1 MKDFLKRTIKPLLA
15 TLALSCAANTNA
27 ADLNELAT
35 FAKVPVE
42 SLQDALNQAVYQQKI
57 IDAITRPGEAKPWWQ
72 YRKIFITVSRIQ
84 AGVNF
89 YFENEKILLR
99 AQNTYGIPAEII
111 CAIIGVETLF
121 GKNMGSWK
129 VLDALYTL
137 GFNYPKREAFF
148 SKEFARFVYLANREN
163 WSYDSVKGS
172 YAGAMG
178 MGQFMPSAYIDYA
191 VDFDGDGHINLFTD
205 KEDAI
210 GSVANYFK
218 GHGWQTG
225 RGICYGVHPHNAN
238 VDALM
243 KKQWDLTV
251 EELYTSGAT
260 TKVNLSPNQKVRLF
274 SYDLENGSKSY
285 VVGLNNFNTIMRY
298 NTSPLYARAVF
309 ELSEFIAMNVDKI
322 KRQRGIE
329 VPHRSRIP

>member
-15 TLALSCAANTNA
+15 TLALSYAANTNA

-84 AGVNF
+84 AGVDF
-89 YFENEKILLR
+89 YFENEKTLLR
-99 AQNTYGIPAEII
+99 AQNTYGVPAEII

-148 SKEFARFVYLANREN
+148 SKEFARFVYLANREY
-163 WSYDSVKGS
+163 WSYDS
-172 YAGAMG
+172 
-178 MGQFMPSAYIDYA
+178 I
-191 VDFDGDGHINLFTD
+191 
-205 KEDAI
+205 
-210 GSVANYFK
+210 
-218 GHGWQTG
+218 
-225 RGICYGVHPHNAN
+225 
-238 VDALM
+238 
-243 KKQWDLTV
+243 
-251 EELYTSGAT
+251 
-260 TKVNLSPNQKVRLF
+260 
-274 SYDLENGSKSY
+274 
-285 VVGLNNFNTIMRY
+285 
-298 NTSPLYARAVF
+298 
-309 ELSEFIAMNVDKI
+309 
-322 KRQRGIE
+322 
-329 VPHRSRIP
+329 